1 MLVFVAAVV
10 QFILGGLWYSPL
22 LFGRWWMQIME
33 ADHLSKDEMKAMQ
46 KQVMPLYAI
55 QFFLGLFTTIAFA
68 NLIPYITTF
77 SIYHIAFWIWIGFIV
92 PLQIAAVIWGKTQ
105 KRFWTKQ
112 IFVMISYQLVAIML
126 TAWILMF

>member
-1 MLVFVAAVV
+1 
-10 QFILGGLWYSPL
+10 
-22 LFGRWWMQIME
+22 ME